1 MHSHCLYCT
10 LCVPLTSGVAT
21 AYPCTHNLN
30 LVQALMATTMIN
42 EESFYVDVG
51 KLICA
56 ARKKQKMTQES
67 LGNAISLTRTSITNI
82 ERGRQKLL
90 LHTLA
95 KIADVL
101 GVAIAQLLP
110 VSSADADSTLLRV
123 LEKRPIK
130 EREWIRSAV
139 RSVAQ
144 KGSEP

>member
-1 MHSHCLYCT
+1 
-10 LCVPLTSGVAT
+10 
-21 AYPCTHNLN
+21 
-30 LVQALMATTMIN
+30 MATTMIN